1 LTEGHDGTFLF
12 TGFPGFIGARL
23 LPRLLELMPAAR
35 FACLVQERFLALAGD
50 ERDRLAREH
59 PQASDRLE
67 LVAGDITVPDLG
79 LEPPVAARLRDSLVG
94 AYHLAAVYDLAVTRE
109 MAERVNV
116 LGTRHLL
123 AFLEACPA
131 PVRLHYVST
140 AFVSGT
146 VTGVFRETDLELGQ
160 SFNNHYEE
168 TKHRAEV
175 EVRRS
180 RVPATVYRPGI
191 VVGDSRTGETAKFDG
206 PYFAMRAMLRVPS
219 PGLFVKVGSG
229 KHPVNVVP
237 VDFIIEALARLS
249 TSEVSRD
256 KTYHLTDPDPL
267 SVNQLLALFSKAL
280 GRHFLNLPLPMG
292 LARLLFAPRLVQSYL
307 GLPVQSLAYFD
318 HPCRYDTTLADAELG
333 TLGVSCPRL
342 PDYVDRLVAFF
353 KQRRDEVRRSAMV

>member
-1 LTEGHDGTFLF
+1 MTEAREGVFLF

-35 FACLVQERFLALAGD
+35 FACLVQERFLALARD
-50 ERDRLAREH
+50 EKDRLLRQLPH
-59 PQASDRLE
+59 ASGRIE
-67 LVAGDITVPDLG
+67 LLVGDITVPDLG
-79 LEPPVAARLRDSLVG
+79 LEPSAAEHLRHGLAG
-94 AYHLAAVYDLAVTRE
+94 AHHLAAVYDLAVAPDL
-109 MAERVNV
+109 AERVNV

-123 AFLEACPA
+123 AFLETCPA
-131 PVRLHYVST
+131 PARLHYVST
-140 AFVSGT
+140 AYVSGT
-146 VTGVFRETDLELGQ
+146 ATGVFRETNLEVGQ

-168 TKHRAEV
+168 TKYRAEV

-219 PGLFVKVGSG
+219 PGLFVRVGSG

-237 VDFIIEALARLS
+237 VDFIIEAVARLS
-249 TSEVSRD
+249 TSEVSQG

-280 GRHFLNLPLPMG
+280 GRRFLNLPLPMAV
-292 LARLLFAPRLVQSYL
+292 ARALFAPGFVQSYL

-318 HPCRYDTTLADAELG
+318 HPCRYDTTLARTDLG
-333 TLGVSCPRL
+333 ALGVFCPRL
-342 PDYVDRLVAFF
+342 PDYVGKLVAFF
-353 KQRRDEVRRSAMV
+353 QQRRDEVRRSAMV